1 MKQISI
7 FIENEKGSLAAVT
20 TLLAENGID
29 LRALSIADT
38 TDYGILRIMAD
49 KPEKAHK
56 RLTENGYLTKINE
69 VVGVKIAD
77 KAGSLAKII
86 NALSD
91 EGIGVEYTYAFTSA
105 NPGEAF
111 MVFRVNDNEKAIAAL
126 EKAGIGAVI

>member
-56 RLTENGYLTKINE
+56 ILTENGYLTKINE

-91 EGIGVEYTYAFTSA
+91 EGIGVEYTYAFTST

>member
-49 KPEKAHK
+49 KTEKAHK
-56 RLTENGYLTKINE
+56 ILTENGYLTKINE
-69 VVGVKIAD
+69 ALNTHTR
-77 KAGSLAKII
+77 SLPQNPAKR
-86 NALSD
+86 LW
-91 EGIGVEYTYAFTSA
+91 YSA
-105 NPGEAF
+105 
-111 MVFRVNDNEKAIAAL
+111 
-126 EKAGIGAVI
+126 